1 MDRRTPLTAAATL
14 ALFVVLA
21 CAGAAPAPAAVSIGE
36 AAPDFTLQ
44 DLDGKTVSLAD
55 HRGEV
60 VVLEWINPNCP
71 VSDRHAREQTM
82 VDLVARH
89 GDVVWL
95 AINST
100 NPDHRDYLAKADHA
114 AWAAEHGLE
123 YTILYDESG
132 EIGKAYD
139 ARTTP
144 HMYIVDEAG
153 ELAYNGAI
161 DDDPPGRKGKAER
174 ANYVQAG
181 LVAHAA
187 GEAVSPATTRPYGC
201 NVKY

>member
-1 MDRRTPLTAAATL
+1 MHHRTLPTAAL
-14 ALFVVLA
+14 IFLFALA
-21 CAGAAPAPAAVSIGE
+21 CAAPAAPAPAAISVGE
-36 AAPDFTLQ
+36 PAPGFTLQ
-44 DLDGKTVSLAD
+44 DLDGDTVSLAD

-100 NPDHRDYLAKADHA
+100 NPDHRDHLAKADHQS
-114 AWAAEHGLE
+114 WADGHGIE

-132 EIGKAYD
+132 DVGRAYG

-153 ELAYNGAI
+153 TLAYNGAI
-161 DDDPPGRKGKAER
+161 DDDPPGRKAQTER
-174 ANYVQAG
+174 SNYVQAG
-181 LVAHAA
+181 LTAHAGGTA
-187 GEAVSPATTRPYGC
+187 IDPATTRPYGC